1 MTTWP
6 TIICVRRWLRTL
18 HQNKRPSERM
28 VFNFVMDRGAEA
40 YTLKGRIFLP
50 CNMRGAYSGLRI

>member
-1 MTTWP
+1 
-6 TIICVRRWLRTL
+6 
-18 HQNKRPSERM
+18 M